1 MEILRVA
8 FSFINERK
16 KKKQNPIMK
25 IVFHF
30 GTFSDFSSTEK
41 FFFVFFFVKYKKSFE
56 LKVNRQ
62 LNESEKDGAFGM
74 LPT

>member
-1 MEILRVA
+1 
-8 FSFINERK
+8 
-16 KKKQNPIMK
+16 MK